1 MFSVNLNT
9 RSYEGYAV
17 VALRGELDL
26 ADAAAV
32 AAELAQAAAGGPG
45 IIVELARLD
54 FIDCSGVAAL
64 QCGRGLARQAGG
76 DLALVAPHR
85 NVMRVLDIIH
95 LGEAFFVYAT
105 VEEAA
110 REAGQINAGQINA
123 GQINAGQINA
133 GQINAGQIN
142 AGQIKEWAMVPPQ
155 LPRKARWPSGLLW
168 SRTDG
173 LRTLPSS
180 HAPSVPGPEA
190 AGFLPPAETD
200 PEEQA
205 ERGCH

>member
-1 MFSVNLNT
+1 MFSMNLNI
-9 RSYEGYAV
+9 RSYDGYAV

-32 AAELAQAAAGGPG
+32 AAELEQVAALGPG
-45 IIVELARLD
+45 IIVDLARLD

-64 QCGRGLARQAGG
+64 QCGRGKARQAGG
-76 DLALVAPHR
+76 DLVLAAPHR

-95 LGEAFFVYAT
+95 LDEAFFVYAT
-105 VEEAA
+105 VEEAS
-110 REAGQINAGQINA
+110 REAGQI
-123 GQINAGQINA
+123 
-133 GQINAGQIN
+133 
-142 AGQIKEWAMVPPQ
+142 KERAMPPPQ
-155 LPRKARWPSGLLW
+155 LPRKARWPSALIW

-180 HAPSVPGPEA
+180 HAPSVP
-190 AGFLPPAETD
+190 D

-205 ERGCH
+205 GRGWH

>member
-133 GQINAGQIN
+133 GQINAGQI
-142 AGQIKEWAMVPPQ
+142 
-155 LPRKARWPSGLLW
+155 
-168 SRTDG
+168 
-173 LRTLPSS
+173 
-180 HAPSVPGPEA
+180 
-190 AGFLPPAETD
+190 
-200 PEEQA
+200 
-205 ERGCH
+205 